1 GCIGCG
7 KCQKSC
13 PSEAIQVVNNL
24 AVVDYAKCVGCGA
37 CVEGC
42 PTKCLHLVNGTVTIK
57 PAEAAAE

>member
-1 GCIGCG
+1 
-7 KCQKSC
+7 QKSC

-24 AVVDYAKCVGCGA
+24 AVVDYAKCTGCGA